1 MGGVFSIGFEP
12 MSSDSSLPALLDRL
26 KQLRAALLKM
36 HKAMLDAERSRYE
49 SVHGR
54 VQSTGEMF
62 RLVLEDP
69 WFSWLRPISQFIVEI
84 DEALAAKEPITLPQ
98 AEQLLVQA
106 RQLLQPAEK
115 GSMMAQHYYD
125 AIQRDPVIT
134 MLHADV
140 SGILK

>member
-1 MGGVFSIGFEP
+1 
-12 MSSDSSLPALLDRL
+12 MSSDSLPALLDRL
-26 KQLRAALLKM
+26 KNLRSALLKL

-84 DEALAAKEPITLPQ
+84 DEALASKEPLTLPQ
-98 AEQLLVQA
+98 ADALLVQA
-106 RQLLQPAEK
+106 RQLLKPAEQ
-115 GSMMAQHYYD
+115 GSMMAQHYYE
-125 AIQRDPVIT
+125 AIQRDPTIA

-140 SGILK
+140 SQFLK